1 MTTNGRIVGVT
12 MEMEVDDVALMH
24 FKASVLEEAARE
36 MRARADWLWERLK
49 EEKRYLMEC
58 QLESEDKNRVYS
70 GDFR

>member
-1 MTTNGRIVGVT
+1 MITKDKVLGVT
-12 MEMEVDDVALMH
+12 METEDVAMLH

-36 MRARADWLWERLK
+36 MRARADWLWERIK

-58 QLESEDKNRVYS
+58 KLESEDKNRVYS

>member
-1 MTTNGRIVGVT
+1 MITKDKVLGVT
-12 MEMEVDDVALMH
+12 MEMEVDDVALLH

-36 MRARADWLWERLK
+36 MRARADWLWERIK

-58 QLESEDKNRVYS
+58 KLESEDKNRVYS

>member
-1 MTTNGRIVGVT
+1 
-12 MEMEVDDVALMH
+12 METDDVAMLH

-36 MRARADWLWERLK
+36 MRARADWLWERIK

-58 QLESEDKNRVYS
+58 KLESEDKNRVYS

>member
-1 MTTNGRIVGVT
+1 MTTKDKVLGVT
-12 MEMEVDDVALMH
+12 MEMEVDDVALLH

-58 QLESEDKNRVYS
+58 KIEADEKNRVYS
-70 GDFR
+70 GDFQ